1 MFAANR
7 PSGIR
12 KEPCPQVRLL
22 FRFLRVQ
29 AQGVPVR

>member
-1 MFAANR
+1 MFAYNR
-7 PSGIR
+7 PNGIGR
-12 KEPCPQVRLL
+12 NPRPQVRLL

>member
-7 PSGIR
+7 PNGTR
-12 KEPCPQVRLL
+12 EKTLPQVRLL